1 MPCVYKATPCEQR
14 LPPTMTLADCAG
26 IYRRGGKNRTHSGGS
41 QSTHR
46 VRKSGPISGSGRL
59 DAGIEKH
66 PTPQAR
72 QTVILADTTIWIDH
86 VRSGN
91 KEQQNALKQAQIVI
105 HPGIAAELAVGPLW
119 DRSKTLA
126 MLDLLPQVRV
136 ACNRIAGHDR
146 DSPFVPPRH
155 RLTDA
160 RLIASVLLDPHTL
173 L

>member
-91 KEQQNALKQAQIVI
+91 KELQNALKQAQIVI
-105 HPGIAAELAVGPLW
+105 HPGIVAELAVGPLW

-146 DSPFVPPRH
+146 GSPFVPPRH
-155 RLTDA
+155 RFDGCTPDRV
-160 RLIASVLLDPHTL
+160 RLA
-173 L
+173 